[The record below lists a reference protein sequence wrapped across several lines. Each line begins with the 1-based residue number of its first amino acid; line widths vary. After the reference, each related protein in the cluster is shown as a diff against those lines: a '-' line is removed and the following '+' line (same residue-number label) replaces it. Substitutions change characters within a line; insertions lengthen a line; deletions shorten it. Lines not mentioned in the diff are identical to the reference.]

1 MGRVRS
7 LQIAGYRSVRDDIL
21 VLFPENTPIVLVGE
35 NNSGKSNIVRALDL
49 VLGESWPGSHN
60 PDDHEY
66 FGRDKAKG
74 SIEIVAELAG
84 VNHTDRQG
92 TDRVEKLNWK
102 CSATGP
108 ARFSMTL
115 WQRGESPY
123 VSNDTRGQC
132 TCIYIAADR
141 RLDYQLSYA
150 SKFTF
155 LSKLMRKFHD
165 RLMADTARA
174 NDLRQKFSETKAIF
188 LGVPEFAEFTSELQ
202 AQISELSGN
211 LQYGLEVDFS
221 AYDPSN
227 FFHALRVH
235 ASEGG
240 EVRTIEELGSGQEQ
254 ILALSFIQAYA
265 KAFHDAEGLVLVID
279 EPEANLHP
287 LAQDWLARKIR
298 DLAAS
303 GVQVVLTTHSPAF
316 LDVAAIPGLVL
327 VRKNDACTE
336 TVQMTA
342 AELAQYCRE
351 HGAAR
356 ATAENILGFYAA
368 AATEEILGGFFA
380 RTIVLV
386 EGPTEAAALPVYLE
400 RVGCI
405 VAKEG
410 VAVIAVHGVG
420 NLAKWWRLFSAYGI
434 PTYVVFDNDAKD
446 DKAGAKRSDLLAT
459 LGIPGDRHAGYMT
472 TSDWVIEDRFCVFG
486 GDFETVMRGAFGPEY
501 EALEEEA
508 RMTYGFGQD
517 SKPLLA
523 RHVAGRLPIEAY
535 PTACDKLRQ
544 MAHAVREL
552 GSAAG
557 STASATMAGAET
569 GGPRFDES

>member
-21 VLFPENTPIVLVGE
+21 MTFPENTPVVLVGE

-49 VLGESWPGSHN
+49 VLGESYPGTHE
-60 PDDHEY
+60 PDDHEFY
-66 FGRDKAKG
+66 GRDKSTG
-74 SIEIVAELAG
+74 SIEIVAELSG
-84 VNHTDRQG
+84 VSHDDRYG
-92 TDRVEKLNWK
+92 TDSVKSMHWK
-102 CSATGP
+102 WPPTEDRP
-108 ARFSMTL
+108 YFMTL
-115 WQRGESPY
+115 WKRGESRY
-123 VSNDTRGQC
+123 VSNETRGQC

-141 RLDYQLSYA
+141 RLNYQLSYA

-174 NDLRQKFSETKAIF
+174 NDLRQKFTETKAIF
-188 LGVPEFAEFTSELQ
+188 LGVPEFAEFTSEVQ
-202 AQISELSGN
+202 AQIAELSGN

-303 GVQVVLTTHSPAF
+303 GVQVVVTTHSPAF
-316 LDVAAIPGLVL
+316 LDVTAIPGLVL
-327 VRKNDACTE
+327 VRKNDGCTE

-356 ATAENILGFYAA
+356 ATAENILGFYSA

-386 EGPTEAAALPVYLE
+386 EGSTEAAALPVYLE

-410 VAVIAVHGVG
+410 IAVIAVHGVG

-434 PTYVVFDNDAKD
+434 PTYVVFDNDSKD
-446 DKAGAKRSDLLAT
+446 DRAGAKRSDLLAT
-459 LGIPGDRHAGYMT
+459 LGVPEDRHAGYMT
-472 TSDWVIEDRFCVFG
+472 TADWVIEDRFCVFG
-486 GDFETVMRGAFGPEY
+486 GDFELTMRAGFQPEY
-501 EALEEEA
+501 EVLEDDARALH
-508 RMTYGFGQD
+508 GFGQD

-523 RHVAGRLPIEAY
+523 RHVAQQLTLDGFPEARARVVRLAKAITRCSAEEGRNGQ
-535 PTACDKLRQ
+535 D
-544 MAHAVREL
+544 
-552 GSAAG
+552 
-557 STASATMAGAET
+557 
-569 GGPRFDES
+569 

>member
-7 LQIAGYRSVRDDIL
+7 LQVAGYRSVRDDIL
-21 VLFPENTPIVLVGE
+21 MTFPENTPVVLVGE
-35 NNSGKSNIVRALDL
+35 NNSGKSNVVRALDL
-49 VLGESWPGSHN
+49 LLGESWPGSHN

-66 FGRDKAKG
+66 FGRDKANG

-92 TDRVEKLNWK
+92 TDRVEKLHWK

-132 TCIYIAADR
+132 ACIYIAADR

-165 RLMADTARA
+165 RLMSDPTRADA
-174 NDLRQKFSETKAIF
+174 LRHKFDETKTIF
-188 LGVPEFAEFTSELQ
+188 LGVPEFAEFTNELQ
-202 AQISELSGN
+202 SQIAELSGS
-211 LQYGLEVDFS
+211 LQYGLDVDFS

-303 GVQVVLTTHSPAF
+303 GVQVVVTTHSPAF

-327 VRKNDACTE
+327 VRKNDGCTE

-400 RVGCI
+400 RVGFI
-405 VAKEG
+405 PAKEG

-459 LGIPGDRHAGYMT
+459 LDIPENRHAGYVAT
-472 TSDWVIEDRFCVFG
+472 TDWVIEDRFCVFG
-486 GDFETVMRGAFGPEY
+486 GDFETVMRGDFGPEY

-544 MAHAVREL
+544 MAHAIREL

-557 STASATMAGAET
+557 STASATVPGAET

>member
-7 LQIAGYRSVRDDIL
+7 LQVAGYRSVRDDIL
-21 VLFPENTPIVLVGE
+21 VTFPENSPVVLVGE

-66 FGRDKAKG
+66 FGRDKANG

-108 ARFSMTL
+108 VRFSMTL

-165 RLMADTARA
+165 RLMADPERA
-174 NDLRQKFSETKAIF
+174 KDLRQKFEETKAIF
-188 LGVPEFAEFTSELQ
+188 LGVPEFADFTQELQ
-202 AQISELSGN
+202 AQIAELSGN
-211 LQYGLEVDFS
+211 LQYGLDVDFS

-254 ILALSFIQAYA
+254 ILALSFIEAYA
-265 KAFHDAEGLVLVID
+265 KAFHDAGGLVLVID

-287 LAQDWLARKIR
+287 LAQDWLARKLR

-303 GVQVVLTTHSPAF
+303 GVQVVITTHSPAF
-316 LDVAAIPGLVL
+316 LDIAGLPGLVL
-327 VRKNDACTE
+327 VRKTDGCTE
-336 TVQMTA
+336 TIQLDETD
-342 AELAQYCRE
+342 LASFCRD
-351 HGAAR
+351 HGAPR
-356 ATAENILGFYAA
+356 ASAENILGFYAA
-368 AATEEILGGFFA
+368 AATEEILSGFFA
-380 RTIVLV
+380 RKIVLV
-386 EGPTEAAALPVYLE
+386 EGPTESAALPVYLE
-400 RVGCI
+400 RVGLI
-405 VAKEG
+405 PAKEG
-410 VAVIAVHGVG
+410 IAVIAVHGVG
-420 NLAKWWRLFSAYGI
+420 NLAKWWRLFSAYHI
-434 PTYVVFDNDAKD
+434 PTYVVFDNDARD
-446 DKAGAKRSDLLAT
+446 DKDGVKRSNLLAT
-459 LGIPGDRHAGYMT
+459 LGVPENRHADYMAST
-472 TSDWVIEDRFCVFG
+472 DWVIEDRFCVFG
-486 GDFETVMRGAFGPEY
+486 GDFELTMRAGFQPEY
-501 EALEEEA
+501 EVLEDDARALH
-508 RMTYGFGQD
+508 GFGQD

-523 RHVAGRLPIEAY
+523 RHVAQQLTLDAFPEARARVVRLAEAI
-535 PTACDKLRQ
+535 TRC
-544 MAHAVREL
+544 
-552 GSAAG
+552 SAEEG
-557 STASATMAGAET
+557 
-569 GGPRFDES
+569 

>member
-21 VLFPENTPIVLVGE
+21 MTFPEKTPVVLVGE

-49 VLGESWPGSHN
+49 VLGESWPGSHT

-66 FGRDKAKG
+66 FGRDKANG
-74 SIEIVAELAG
+74 SIEIVAALAG
-84 VNHTDRQG
+84 VNHKG
-92 TDRVEKLNWK
+92 PDRVEKLNWK

-115 WQRGESPY
+115 WQGGESPY
-123 VSNDTRGQC
+123 VSNDIRGQC

-265 KAFHDAEGLVLVID
+265 KAFHAAEGLVLVID

-303 GVQVVLTTHSPAF
+303 GVQVVVTTHSPAF

-327 VRKNDACTE
+327 VRKNDGCTE

-368 AATEEILGGFFA
+368 AATAEILGGFFA

-410 VAVIAVHGVG
+410 IAVIAVHGVG

-446 DKAGAKRSDLLAT
+446 GKAGTKRSDLLAT
-459 LGIPGDRHAGYMT
+459 LGIPEDRHRGYLT
-472 TSDWVIEDRFCVFG
+472 TTDWVIEDRFCVFG
-486 GDFETVMRGAFGPEY
+486 GDFETVMRAGFGPDY
-501 EALEEEA
+501 EVLEDDARALH
-508 RMTYGFGQD
+508 GFGQD

-523 RHVAGRLPIEAY
+523 RHVAQVLTLDAFPKAWAQVARLAEAISRCSAKEGRNGQ
-535 PTACDKLRQ
+535 D
-544 MAHAVREL
+544 
-552 GSAAG
+552 
-557 STASATMAGAET
+557 
-569 GGPRFDES
+569 

>member
-7 LQIAGYRSVRDDIL
+7 LQVAGYRSVRDDIL
-21 VLFPENTPIVLVGE
+21 MTFPENTPVVLVGE

-66 FGRDKAKG
+66 FGRDKANG

-84 VNHTDRQG
+84 VNHADRQG

-102 CSATGP
+102 CSANGP

-123 VSNDTRGQC
+123 VSNDIRGQC
-132 TCIYIAADR
+132 ACIYIAADR

-165 RLMADTARA
+165 RLMSDPTRA
-174 NDLRQKFSETKAIF
+174 EDLRHKFDETKAIF

-202 AQISELSGN
+202 SQIAELSGS
-211 LQYGLEVDFS
+211 LQYGLDVDFS

-265 KAFHDAEGLVLVID
+265 RAFHDAEGLILVID

-298 DLAAS
+298 DLAGS
-303 GVQVVLTTHSPAF
+303 GVQVVVTTHSPAF
-316 LDVAAIPGLVL
+316 LDIVALPGLVL
-327 VRKNDACTE
+327 VRKNDGCTE
-336 TVQMTA
+336 TVQMTP
-342 AELAQYCRE
+342 AELARFCQD

-356 ATAENILGFYAA
+356 ATAENVLGFYAA
-368 AATEEILGGFFA
+368 AATEEILSGFFA
-380 RTIVLV
+380 RKIVLV

-400 RVGCI
+400 RVGFI
-405 VAKEG
+405 PAKEG

-434 PTYVVFDNDAKD
+434 PTYVVFDNDARD

-459 LGIPGDRHAGYMT
+459 QGISEDQHAAYLN
-472 TSDWVIEDRFCVFG
+472 TSDWVVEETFCIFG
-486 GDFETVMRGAFGPEY
+486 GDYEATMRRAFGPDY
-501 EALEEEA
+501 AALEDEA
-508 RMTYGFGQD
+508 RAVHGFGQD

-523 RHVAGRLPIEAY
+523 RDVAQHLLLEHFPDGRKQLERLAG
-535 PTACDKLRQ
+535 TLRGL
-544 MAHAVREL
+544 A
-552 GSAAG
+552 SS
-557 STASATMAGAET
+557 STHGDSK
-569 GGPRFDES
+569 GPSNG

>member
-1 MGRVRS
+1 
-7 LQIAGYRSVRDDIL
+7 
-21 VLFPENTPIVLVGE
+21 
-35 NNSGKSNIVRALDL
+35 
-49 VLGESWPGSHN
+49 
-60 PDDHEY
+60 
-66 FGRDKAKG
+66 
-74 SIEIVAELAG
+74 
-84 VNHTDRQG
+84 
-92 TDRVEKLNWK
+92 
-102 CSATGP
+102 
-108 ARFSMTL
+108 MTL

-174 NDLRQKFSETKAIF
+174 DDLREKFSETKAIF

-202 AQISELSGN
+202 AQIAELSGN

-254 ILALSFIQAYA
+254 ILALSFIKAYA

-287 LAQDWLARKIR
+287 LAQDWLARRIR
-298 DLAAS
+298 DLALS
-303 GVQVVLTTHSPAF
+303 GVQVVVTVHSPAF

-327 VRKNDACTE
+327 VRKNDGCTE

-342 AELAQYCRE
+342 AELAQYCRD

-356 ATAENILGFYAA
+356 ATAENILGFYRQQRQRRFLAPSSRA
-368 AATEEILGGFFA
+368 RSCSSRGQLKPPRCPCTWSESVASWPRKGSPSSPSTGSGTWPSGGGCSRLTAFQPTLSSTMTRRTTRPARSVRISWQRSAFRKTVTQAT
-380 RTIVLV
+380 
-386 EGPTEAAALPVYLE
+386 
-400 RVGCI
+400 
-405 VAKEG
+405 
-410 VAVIAVHGVG
+410 
-420 NLAKWWRLFSAYGI
+420 
-434 PTYVVFDNDAKD
+434 
-446 DKAGAKRSDLLAT
+446 
-459 LGIPGDRHAGYMT
+459 
-472 TSDWVIEDRFCVFG
+472 
-486 GDFETVMRGAFGPEY
+486 
-501 EALEEEA
+501 
-508 RMTYGFGQD
+508 
-517 SKPLLA
+517 
-523 RHVAGRLPIEAY
+523 
-535 PTACDKLRQ
+535 
-544 MAHAVREL
+544 
-552 GSAAG
+552 
-557 STASATMAGAET
+557 
-569 GGPRFDES
+569 